1 MGNLVTSD
9 LRIEAVEAE
18 PKHAI
23 LLHWRGRSN
32 ERQPAKT
39 LAPYFTD
46 VLSSAVSR
54 TVPLEMHFEELEYF
68 NSSTIT
74 YLIQLIQDARQK
86 GIRLTL
92 VYNPVLKW
100 QKLSF
105 DALRVFAKDGMLE
118 LRGT

>member
-1 MGNLVTSD
+1 MGDLVMSD
-9 LRIEAVEAE
+9 LRIEEMQAD
-18 PKHAI
+18 PQLPI
-23 LLHWRGRSN
+23 RLLWRGRSN

-39 LAPYFTD
+39 LAPYFSD
-46 VLSSAVSR
+46 VLAAAASR

-92 VYNPVLKW
+92 VYDPVRKW

-105 DALRVFAKDGMLE
+105 DALRVFAKDGLLE
-118 LRGT
+118 LRVV